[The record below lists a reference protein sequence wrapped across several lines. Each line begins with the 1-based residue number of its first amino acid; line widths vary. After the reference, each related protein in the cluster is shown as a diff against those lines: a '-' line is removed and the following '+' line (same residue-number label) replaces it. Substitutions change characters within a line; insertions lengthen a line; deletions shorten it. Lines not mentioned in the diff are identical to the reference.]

1 MDLYFDPFTQNLGRP
16 LIITRFSFTSKLFT
30 SQIVSLKPK
39 LTTTSMTH
47 DISRQMSSPLAMP
60 HMSTNSKGSRF
71 CRQNNL
77 LQSMMKQIWRQTLKE
92 EMFLQNL

>member
-1 MDLYFDPFTQNLGRP
+1 
-16 LIITRFSFTSKLFT
+16 
-30 SQIVSLKPK
+30 
-39 LTTTSMTH
+39 MTH